1 MFDDQ
6 TNAIYTTMAH
16 PDFGDEKCCGCLY
29 GLIEGEQGSILCNE
43 CSASVRTVPAVD
55 LEKTLATM
63 ELSVDHATAVCSH
76 CQSVNL
82 FPGFSKMHAFVCPQC
97 GKPVSLSLQ

>member
-29 GLIEGEQGSILCNE
+29 GLIEANRAASFAT
-43 CSASVRTVPAVD
+43 SAA
-55 LEKTLATM
+55 LQFAL
-63 ELSVDHATAVCSH
+63 H
-76 CQSVNL
+76 CA
-82 FPGFSKMHAFVCPQC
+82 GC
-97 GKPVSLSLQ
+97 